1 MSALLILIA
10 ASGLAREV
18 LATLENQSRYRVLGI
33 IDDEPSLHGTA
44 LDGVDVLGPLEV
56 ISEYDD
62 AQLLICAG
70 QGKTRAAIERRL
82 STLGIFDD
90 RFATVID
97 SSVRVPSS
105 CQIGT
110 GSILLGNVVMT
121 ANVEVGRH
129 VVSMPNVSL
138 THDDQLEDFA
148 TVCAGVALGGAVHVG
163 REAYLG
169 MNSSVRENLT
179 VGQRATLGM
188 GACLTRD
195 LPCDETWVGVPA
207 RRLGTPV
214 CSSPFPHNF
223 EVEGMSA

>member
-1 MSALLILIA
+1 MSAPLILIA

-18 LATLENQSRYRVLGI
+18 LATLENQSRYRVIGI

-70 QGKTRAAIERRL
+70 QGRTRAAIERRL
-82 STLGIFDD
+82 SRLGIFDD

-105 CQIGT
+105 CQIGA

-129 VVSMPNVSL
+129 VVSMPNVTLDPRRSARGFRYGL
-138 THDDQLEDFA
+138 CRGRA
-148 TVCAGVALGGAVHVG
+148 RRCCARGQGGLLGHELLRAREPDGRSARHARHGCMSNSRPALRRDLGRGACT
-163 REAYLG
+163 
-169 MNSSVRENLT
+169 SVRD
-179 VGQRATLGM
+179 G
-188 GACLTRD
+188 
-195 LPCDETWVGVPA
+195 
-207 RRLGTPV
+207 RLLQ
-214 CSSPFPHNF
+214 SHFPTT
-223 EVEGMSA
+223 SK